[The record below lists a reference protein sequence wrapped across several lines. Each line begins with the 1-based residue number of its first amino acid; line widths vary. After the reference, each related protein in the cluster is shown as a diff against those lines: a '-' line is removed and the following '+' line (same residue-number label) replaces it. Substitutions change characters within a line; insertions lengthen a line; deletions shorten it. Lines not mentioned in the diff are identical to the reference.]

1 MFFIIT
7 ALAAVV
13 STIVWYVNAPNDKYK
28 LNILCFIYWG
38 ATLMW
43 FVDHVMAYISEGGV
57 FFEFTQDATM
67 LGIFCCIVRAD
78 RLDRRSYDH
87 GSKGR
92 IQKNTAAQKVRH
104 SVFKRLSMSL

>member
-43 FVDHVMAYISEGGV
+43 FVDHVMAYLSEGGA
-57 FFEFTQDATM
+57 FFEFTPDATM
-67 LGIFCCIVRAD
+67 LGIFVVLCGLIAWTVVLMITD
-78 RLDRRSYDH
+78 P
-87 GSKGR
+87 KG
-92 IQKNTAAQKVRH
+92 
-104 SVFKRLSMSL
+104 VFKKILRIKK